1 MVQIYEL
8 FKGRI
13 HVILDSFSCQYQK
26 VSGMEWTAT
35 PTGYRTGTSCLH
47 ASNVVPE
54 RLTDRELNL
63 SSHSSIFTSVSVDSS
78 PRCYLFTFATVRI
91 PVQTEPKCGTKPV
104 RFVTLDF
111 RDERDA
117 ASLQYRSLVEIKRE
131 RTPFPVW
138 FRAGVRAIRHT
149 VNVPYDHRKLKT
161 MALSFALRI
170 PLWLT

>member
-8 FKGRI
+8 FKGHI
-13 HVILDSFSCQYQK
+13 HVILDSFSRQHQK

-35 PTGYRTGTSCLH
+35 PTGYRTGTGCLH

-54 RLTDRELNL
+54 RLTDHELNL

-78 PRCYLFTFATVRI
+78 PRSCLFIFATVRI
-91 PVQTEPKCGTKPV
+91 PVQTKCGTKPMRYV
-104 RFVTLDF
+104 AFDF

-117 ASLQYRSLVEIKRE
+117 ASLRYRNLVEIKRE
-131 RTPFPVW
+131 RRPYPVW
-138 FRAGVRAIRHT
+138 FRAGARAIRHT
-149 VNVPYDHRKLKT
+149 VNVPYSHRKLKT
-161 MALSFALRI
+161 MALPFALRI